1 MKDKD
6 KNIFIIT
13 GEASGDMH
21 ASSLVK
27 QLNGK
32 RPDIK
37 YFGIGG
43 SFLQNENVKLI
54 HNYNEINFIGFSS
67 VIKNLPKIQRVLS
80 DTINFI
86 RELNPDL
93 IILVDFPGFNLKL
106 AEKIRRF
113 YSGKIIYYISPQLWA
128 WHKSRVKK
136 IKKYVD
142 RMLVV
147 FPFEVDFYEKENIK
161 ADYVGHP
168 LLSKIEEF
176 LKSNSKTESDKIRIG
191 LLPGSRQEEVQRILP
206 TLADV
211 SDKFKEEFDAKINIL
226 CSDNLD
232 ESIYKNIL
240 GKRDFNLIRNS
251 INDNAG
257 YQLMLNSE
265 LLFTKSG
272 TSTLECALIGT
283 PFCVVYNTTPFNY
296 LLGKKLIKVEHLA
309 MVNILSGK
317 KIVKE
322 FIQKD
327 FNSDNLYTEGK
338 KLLTDVNYRKEMTN
352 NFIKLKS
359 ILTQSVPSSN
369 ASDIICSYLK

>member
-1 MKDKD
+1 LKDKD

-27 QLNGK
+27 QLNEK
-32 RPDIK
+32 RPGIK

-67 VIKNLPKIQRVLS
+67 VIKNLPEIKSVLS

-142 RMLVV
+142 RILVV

-176 LKSNSKTESDKIRIG
+176 LETNNKTESDKIRIG
-191 LLPGSRQEEVQRILP
+191 LLPGSRQEEVQKILP

-211 SDKFKEEFDAKINIL
+211 SDKFKKEFDAKINIL
-226 CSDNLD
+226 CPDNLK
-232 ESIYKNIL
+232 ENIYKDIL
-240 GKRDFNLIRNS
+240 GKRTFNLIRNS

-257 YQLMLNSE
+257 YQLMLNSD

-296 LLGKKLIKVEHLA
+296 LLGKKLIKIEYLA
-309 MVNILSGK
+309 MVNILYGK
-317 KIVKE
+317 GIVKE

-327 FNSDNLYTEGK
+327 FNIDNLYTEGR
-338 KLLTDVNYRKEMTN
+338 KLLTDVNYRNEMTD
-352 NFIKLKS
+352 NFIKLKK
-359 ILTQSVPSSN
+359 ILTQSIPSSN
-369 ASDIICSYLK
+369 ASEIICSYLK

>member
-1 MKDKD
+1 LQDKD

-21 ASSLVK
+21 SSCLVK
-27 QLNGK
+27 QLKGK

-37 YFGIGG
+37 FFGIGG
-43 SFLQNENVKLI
+43 PYLQNENVKLI

-67 VIKNLPKIQRVLS
+67 VIKNLPKIKSVLS

-86 RELNPDL
+86 RNLNPDL

-106 AEKIRRF
+106 AEKIRKF
-113 YSGKIIYYISPQLWA
+113 YAGPLIYYISPQLWA

-136 IKKYVD
+136 IRKYID

-147 FPFEVDFYEKENIK
+147 FPFEVDFYKRENIEV
-161 ADYVGHP
+161 DYVGHP

-176 LKSNSKTESDKIRIG
+176 LKTNRKTESDEIRIG
-191 LLPGSRQEEVQRILP
+191 LLPGSRQEEVQKILP

-211 SDKFKEEFDAKINIL
+211 SDKYKEEFEAKINIL

-232 ESIYKNIL
+232 ESIYENIL
-240 GKRDFNLIRNS
+240 GKRDFNLIRNT

-257 YQLMLNSE
+257 YKLMLNSE

-272 TSTLECALIGT
+272 TSTLECTLIGT

-309 MVNILSGK
+309 MVNILSEK
-317 KIVKE
+317 EIVKE

-327 FNSDNLYTEGK
+327 FNIDNLYTEGK
-338 KLLTDVNYRKEMTN
+338 KLLTDVNYRKEMTE
-352 NFIKLKS
+352 NFIKLKN

-369 ASDIICSYLK
+369 ASEIICSYLK

>member
-1 MKDKD
+1 
-6 KNIFIIT
+6 
-13 GEASGDMH
+13 MH
-21 ASSLVK
+21 SSSLVK
-27 QLNGK
+27 QLKGK

-43 SFLQNENVKLI
+43 PYLQSENVKLV

-67 VIKNLPKIQRVLS
+67 VIKNLPKIKSVLS
-80 DTINFI
+80 DTISFI

-168 LLSKIEEF
+168 LLNKIEEF
-176 LKSNSKTESDKIRIG
+176 LKTNSKTESEKIRIG

-211 SDKFKEEFDAKINIL
+211 SDKFKKEFDAKINIL
-226 CSDNLD
+226 CSDNLN
-232 ESIYKNIL
+232 ESIYKKIL
-240 GKRDFNLIRNS
+240 GKRDFNLIRNT

-257 YQLMLNSE
+257 HQLMLNSE

-296 LLGKKLIKVEHLA
+296 ILGKKLIKVEHLA
-309 MVNILSGK
+309 MVNILFGK

-327 FNSDNLYTEGK
+327 FNIDNLYTEGK
-338 KLLTDVNYRKEMTN
+338 KLLTDVNYRKEMIDD
-352 NFIKLKS
+352 FLKLKE

-369 ASDIICSYLK
+369 ASEIICSYLK

>member
-1 MKDKD
+1 MQDKD

-27 QLNGK
+27 QLKGK

-37 YFGIGG
+37 FFGIGG
-43 SFLQNENVKLI
+43 PYLQNENIKLI

-67 VIKNLPKIQRVLS
+67 VLKNFPKIQSVLL

-106 AEKIRRF
+106 AEKIRKF
-113 YSGKIIYYISPQLWA
+113 YSGKIIYYISPQFWA

-136 IKKYVD
+136 IIKYVD

-168 LLSKIEEF
+168 LLNKIEEF
-176 LKSNSKTESDKIRIG
+176 LKTNSKTESEKIRIG

-206 TLADV
+206 TLVDV
-211 SDKFKEEFDAKINIL
+211 SVKFQSELNAEINII
-226 CSDNLD
+226 CPDNLD
-232 ESIYKNIL
+232 KSIYKEIL
-240 GKRDFNLIRNS
+240 GKRDFNLIHNT

-257 YQLMLNSE
+257 YKLMLNSE

-309 MVNILSGK
+309 IINILSRK

-327 FNSDNLYTEGK
+327 FNIDNLYTEGK
-338 KLLTDVNYRKEMTN
+338 KLLTDVNYRKEMIDD
-352 NFIKLKS
+352 FLKLKE

-369 ASDIICSYLK
+369 ASEIICSYLK

>member
-1 MKDKD
+1 MQDKD
-6 KNIFIIT
+6 KNILIIT

-27 QLNGK
+27 QLKGK

-37 YFGIGG
+37 FFGIGG
-43 SFLQNENVKLI
+43 PYLQNENIKLI

-67 VIKNLPKIQRVLS
+67 VIKNLPKIQSILS

-106 AEKIRRF
+106 AEKIRKF
-113 YSGKIIYYISPQLWA
+113 YSGKIIYYISPQFWA

-136 IKKYVD
+136 IIKYVD

-168 LLSKIEEF
+168 LLNKIEEF
-176 LKSNSKTESDKIRIG
+176 LKTNRKTVSDKIRIG
-191 LLPGSRQEEVQRILP
+191 LLPGSRLEEVQRILP
-206 TLADV
+206 TLVDV
-211 SDKFKEEFDAKINIL
+211 SVKFQSELNAEINII
-226 CSDNLD
+226 CPDNLD
-232 ESIYKNIL
+232 KSIYKEIL
-240 GKRDFNLIRNS
+240 GKRGFNLIRNT

-257 YQLMLNSE
+257 YKLMLNSE

-309 MVNILSGK
+309 IINILARK

-327 FNSDNLYTEGK
+327 FNIDNLYTEGK
-338 KLLTDVNYRKEMTN
+338 KLLTDVNYRKEMIDD
-352 NFIKLKS
+352 FLKLKE

-369 ASDIICSYLK
+369 ASEIICSYLK